1 MRLGLWWALGLLRVS
16 LTTLGPLRLDN
27 RRRRVDLFT
36 RRNNFLRRIGKLFYA
51 NVEGCRLSGYYETL
65 YQILNV
71 ILKLG
76 LNFETNFHANL
87 KQGLKITWLL

>member
-51 NVEGCRLSGYYETL
+51 NVGAAGYL
-65 YQILNV
+65 
-71 ILKLG
+71 
-76 LNFETNFHANL
+76 A
-87 KQGLKITWLL
+87 ITRHYIKY

>member
-36 RRNNFLRRIGKLFYA
+36 QRNKRNSYNSIHY
-51 NVEGCRLSGYYETL
+51 NVLPY
-65 YQILNV
+65 NV
-71 ILKLG
+71 IRY
-76 LNFETNFHANL
+76 NV
-87 KQGLKITWLL
+87 IVLLHHSFTS